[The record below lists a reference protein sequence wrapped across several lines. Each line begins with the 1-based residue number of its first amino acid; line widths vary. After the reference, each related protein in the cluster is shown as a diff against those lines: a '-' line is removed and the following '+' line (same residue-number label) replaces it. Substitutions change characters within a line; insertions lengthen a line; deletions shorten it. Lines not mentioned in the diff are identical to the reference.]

1 MNSKQPVTD
10 GSQASQPQAIK
21 TFLEAMPATGF
32 LGIGVIELADGRST
46 LELPIRPE
54 LTFDGAIVQ
63 GGIVGV
69 LADYAAVSAAGST
82 LPAGWRVATLGCET
96 HNVAAAEGQ
105 RLVAIGEVIK
115 RGTRHLVSKAS
126 VHIDDSG
133 GPICLTGLFTSTG
146 IKPVVEA
153 GPKR

>member
-1 MNSKQPVTD
+1 MAVNANEPGPD
-10 GSQASQPQAIK
+10 GIQASQPQTIK
-21 TFLEAMPATGF
+21 TFLEAMPATDF
-32 LGIGVIELADGRST
+32 LGIRVVELADGRST

-54 LTFDGAIVQ
+54 LTYDGAIVQ

-82 LPAGWRVATLGCET
+82 LPIGWRVATLGCET
-96 HNVAAAEGQ
+96 HNVAAAEGE
-105 RLVAIGEVIK
+105 RLVAVGEVIK

-126 VHIDDSG
+126 VYLDTSG

-146 IKPVVEA
+146 VKPVAEA
-153 GPKR
+153 G